1 MADHHHG
8 HEVRVAVATPDD
20 WRVVRHLRL
29 GALADE
35 PDAFGATL
43 DEEAPQPEAFWR
55 DRLAGDHTTLLA
67 SWVGDDGEARPA
79 GLCAIGPYWR
89 GDADAAALTSV
100 WVAPSG
106 RGKGIGDALLEAAVV
121 HARRAGYGRLL
132 LEVGDHNAPARA
144 LYARHGFTR
153 TGRTG
158 SLPAPRTDVT
168 EHELGRDL

>member
-8 HEVRVAVATPDD
+8 HEVRVAVAAPDD

-43 DEEAPQPEAFWR
+43 DEEVPLPESSWR
-55 DRLAGDHTTLLA
+55 DGLAGDYTTLLA

-79 GLCAIGPYWR
+79 GLC
-89 GDADAAALTSV
+89 
-100 WVAPSG
+100 
-106 RGKGIGDALLEAAVV
+106 
-121 HARRAGYGRLL
+121 
-132 LEVGDHNAPARA
+132 
-144 LYARHGFTR
+144 ARHGFTR